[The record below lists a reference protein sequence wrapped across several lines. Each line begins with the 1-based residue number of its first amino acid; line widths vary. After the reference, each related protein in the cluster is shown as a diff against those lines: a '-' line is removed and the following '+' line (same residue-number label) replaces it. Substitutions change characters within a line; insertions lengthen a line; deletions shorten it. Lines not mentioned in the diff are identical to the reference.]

1 MTNNSNNAPL
11 TFDISNSS
19 DMLEEL
25 RGVVSDFKKDDLNP
39 KTARHCAVIA
49 WSMCDW
55 IFKEHGSRLGYKK
68 LDKLQEDVRNKC
80 PEIEY
85 LQNMADSLKHRNITS
100 YTPSLV
106 GAYKHRGAF
115 SRDFARD
122 FDISGLMLK
131 LQDGSELWFEDVIEA
146 ALSFWDGYF
155 KDNGI

>member
-1 MTNNSNNAPL
+1 MGLGPPLGEAFGSGNNGAICAHWASVNSDVGRDIRGLLGPKEDEQKQKRKNKTPYQVMKPL
-11 TFDISNSS
+11 
-19 DMLEEL
+19 
-25 RGVVSDFKKDDLNP
+25 
-39 KTARHCAVIA
+39 
-49 WSMCDW
+49 
-55 IFKEHGSRLGYKK
+55 LG
-68 LDKLQEDVRNKC
+68 KLQEDVRNKC

-106 GAYKHRGAF
+106 GAYKHRGEF
-115 SRDFARD
+115 SSRDFSRD